1 MSESSESEGHR
12 KLEGSS
18 TWSALHH
25 PAIRPMPAD
34 DDDDDDDD
42 DQQEQQRTR

>member
-1 MSESSESEGHR
+1 MPGTGMSESEGHR

-25 PAIRPMPAD
+25 PADAD
-34 DDDDDDDD
+34 DGDDGDD